1 MLEKVTLPSYT
12 KGEEIFNG
20 ISHGIGILFAI
31 FATVFYCMKTHE
43 VHKLAGALVFTLS
56 AMFLYLSSTLYHAI
70 TKINVKKVFRL
81 IDHSV
86 IFIMITG
93 TVTGINLITIYPVN
107 KVLSLLGA
115 AASLLVTVI
124 GIVLTFVDQEKYK
137 TLQLILYVGI
147 SCIPIFGAKTLFD
160 TNESA
165 LPITLLLTIGGIT
178 YGIGMAFYIISK
190 KKKIKYFH
198 SIFHLFVLAGTVIHF
213 FAVNVSIFR

>member
-20 ISHGIGILFAI
+20 ISHGVGILFAI
-31 FATVFYCMKTHE
+31 FATVFYSVNADEAHE
-43 VHKLAGALVFTLS
+43 LAGALVFTLS

-70 TKINVKKVFRL
+70 TKENIKKVFRL

-93 TVTGINLITIYPVN
+93 TVTALNIITIYPVN
-107 KVLSLLGA
+107 KFLSTLGTVV
-115 AASLLVTVI
+115 SLVVTI
-124 GIVLTFVDQEKYK
+124 TGIILTFVDQERFKN
-137 TLQLILYVGI
+137 LQMILYVAI

-165 LPITLLLTIGGIT
+165 LLITVLLAVGGVV
-178 YGIGMAFYIISK
+178 YGIGMVLYIISK
-190 KKKIKYFH
+190 KKSIKYFH
-198 SIFHLFVLAGTVIHF
+198 SVFHLFVLAGTLIHF
-213 FAVNVSIFR
+213 FAINVAI